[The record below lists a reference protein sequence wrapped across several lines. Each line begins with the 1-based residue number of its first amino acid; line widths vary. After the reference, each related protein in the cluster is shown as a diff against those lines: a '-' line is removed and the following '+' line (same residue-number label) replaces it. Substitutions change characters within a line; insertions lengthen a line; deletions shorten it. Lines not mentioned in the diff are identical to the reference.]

1 MNMHEQPIGQLACA
15 LPGAAQGQ
23 RLRLQ
28 EEHQALRHPGG
39 PQQGPKSVAA
49 ALGSPRSCWRPVHM

>member
-1 MNMHEQPIGQLACA
+1 MLQHGRIACA

-28 EEHQALRHPGG
+28 EEHQALQH
-39 PQQGPKSVAA
+39 KVD
-49 ALGSPRSCWRPVHM
+49 PVGAQVSRCSSGQP